1 MSSKISLQ
9 QITPNKANK
18 LFYIDNLKILL
29 TMLVVLHHT
38 IIVYCAPG
46 GWYYTEKTTQM
57 AAIIPSTIFVSL
69 NQSFFM
75 GFFFLLAGYFTA
87 PSYDRKGSW
96 QFLGDRLIRLGIPL
110 LFYSFVLSPLISYL
124 VYYFA
129 EGRHVSYLQYL
140 SGYRT
145 WINFGVLWFVA
156 ALLLFTLLYVV
167 AKSLITI
174 KFKNPI
180 SVPGT
185 GIILLF
191 AVFLGVLTFLVRIA
205 FPVGW
210 VLKPFG
216 FQLGHFPQYIVMF
229 IIGLVAYKNQW
240 FDGLSLKLGKSL
252 RRVAWLGLIF
262 FPLFFLIKAKLN
274 IPIEW
279 YSGGFH
285 WQSLLYAVW
294 EQCIGISI
302 LTALLSVGRNSW
314 NRSSPFL
321 NKLSRCTFA
330 TYIFHPLVITGVS
343 LIFKYWL
350 ADPAIKF
357 LVLAPFVVMGSFLL
371 GSIVLMIPSVKRII

>member
-1 MSSKISLQ
+1 MSPKILLQ
-9 QITPNKANK
+9 QITPEKASK
-18 LFYIDNLKILL
+18 LFYIDNLKIFL
-29 TMLVVLHHT
+29 TALVILHHT

-57 AAIIPSTIFVSL
+57 AAIVPSTIFVSL

-87 PSYDRKGSW
+87 PSYDRKGGW
-96 QFLGDRLIRLGIPL
+96 QFLGDRILRLGIPL
-110 LFYSFVLSPLISYL
+110 LFYSFVLSPLLGYL

-129 EGRHVSYLQYL
+129 QDNHITYLQYL
-140 SGYRT
+140 SGYHS
-145 WINFGVLWFVA
+145 WIDFGVLWFVA
-156 ALLLFTLLYVV
+156 ALLLFTLLYVG
-167 AKSLITI
+167 AKHLITI

-180 SVPGT
+180 PAPGT
-185 GIILLF
+185 GTILIF
-191 AVFLGVLTFLVRIA
+191 AVFLGILTFLVRIV

-229 IIGLVAYKNQW
+229 IIGLLAYKNQW
-240 FDGLSLKLGKSL
+240 FDGLSLKVGKSL
-252 RRVAWLGLIF
+252 KRVAWLGLMF
-262 FPLFFLIKAKLN
+262 FPLFFLIRTKLDM
-274 IPIEW
+274 PIAW

-294 EQCIGISI
+294 EQCIGFSI
-302 LTALLSVGRNSW
+302 LTALLSLGKNSW
-314 NRSSPFL
+314 NQSSPL
-321 NKLSRCTFA
+321 LSKLSRCAFS

-343 LIFKYWL
+343 LTFKYWL

-357 LVLAPFVVMGSFLL
+357 LVLFPFIVMGSFLL
-371 GSIVLMIPSVKRII
+371 GSIMLIIPGVKRII

>member
-9 QITPNKANK
+9 QTTPNKANK

-87 PSYDRKGSW
+87 PSCHRKGTW
-96 QFLGDRLIRLGIPL
+96 KFLGDRLIRLGIPL

-156 ALLLFTLLYVV
+156 ALLLFTLIYVG
-167 AKSLITI
+167 AKHVITI
-174 KFKNPI
+174 KFKKSIPA
-180 SVPGT
+180 PGT
-185 GIILLF
+185 GSILLF
-191 AVFLGVLTFLVRIA
+191 AVFLGVLTFFIKIPC
-205 FPVGW
+205 PVGW

-262 FPLFFLIKAKLN
+262 FPLFFLIRAKLN
-274 IPIEW
+274 MPIAW

-294 EQCIGISI
+294 EQCIGLSV
-302 LTALLSVGRNSW
+302 LTALLSLGKNSW
-314 NRSSPFL
+314 NKSSPFL

>member
-1 MSSKISLQ
+1 MSSKILLQ
-9 QITPNKANK
+9 QMGSNKANK

-87 PSYDRKGSW
+87 PSYHRKGSW
-96 QFLGDRLIRLGIPL
+96 KFLGDRLIRLGIPL
-110 LFYSFVLSPLISYL
+110 LFYSFVLSPLLSYL

-129 EGRHVSYLQYL
+129 ERNHITYLQYL
-140 SGYRT
+140 SGYHS
-145 WINFGVLWFVA
+145 WIDFGVLWFVA
-156 ALLLFTLLYVV
+156 ALLLFTLIYGG
-167 AKSLITI
+167 AKHFVTI

-180 SVPGT
+180 PAPGT
-185 GIILLF
+185 AKILFF
-191 AVFLGVLTFLVRIA
+191 AVLLGVITFFVRIL

-216 FQLGHFPQYIVMF
+216 FQLGHFPQYIILF
-229 IIGLVAYKNQW
+229 IIGLLAYKNQW
-240 FDGLSLKLGKSL
+240 FDSLPLKVGKSL

-285 WQSLLYAVW
+285 WPSLLYSVW

-302 LTALLSVGRNSW
+302 LTALLSLGKNSW
-314 NRSSPFL
+314 NRSSPL
-321 NKLSRCTFA
+321 LSKLSRCTFA
-330 TYIFHPLVITGVS
+330 TYIFHPLAITGVS
-343 LIFKYWL
+343 LIFKCWL
-350 ADPAIKF
+350 VDPAIKF

-371 GSIVLMIPSVKRII
+371 GSIVLMIPGVKRIL